1 MRDTSSVFLSEQEN
15 LIRESARKIAAQV
28 LAPTAAARDRASA
41 WPTNELRALAEVG
54 LMGIMIPEEFGGSA
68 SSFVEYCLAI
78 EAIAAADAG
87 VATIVHVHNSAGLTI
102 NRSGSDEQKRRWLPG
117 IAQGETI
124 GAFLL
129 SEPHAG
135 SDTSAMRASATRD
148 GDHYVLKGSK
158 QWISN
163 GSEAGV
169 AIVMAKSD
177 KSAGSRG
184 FTLFVV
190 DPRDPAYVVS
200 RVEDKLGQR
209 TAHTAQIQLDGL
221 RVPITNVLGDEG
233 AGYRNTLS
241 MLSEGRVAIAALA
254 VGVAGAA
261 LEAAIKYAKEREAYG
276 RPIMELQGVSFDLAD
291 MAMKVEVARQ
301 YMIHAARLCAA
312 GVPCAKEASI
322 AKLFA
327 SEIAEQVCSDAIQ
340 IHGGYG
346 YVNDFPVERL
356 FRDVK
361 VTKIYEGT
369 SHIQKVIIG
378 RNL

>member
-221 RVPITNVLGDEG
+221 RVPITNVLGEEG

>member
-291 MAMKVEVARQ
+291 MATKVEVARQ

>member
-135 SDTSAMRASATRD
+135 SDTSAMRA

-221 RVPITNVLGDEG
+221 RVPITNVLGEEG

-291 MAMKVEVARQ
+291 MATKVEVARQ

>member
-135 SDTSAMRASATRD
+135 SDASATRD

-221 RVPITNVLGDEG
+221 RVPITNVLGEEG

-291 MAMKVEVARQ
+291 MATKVEVARQ

>member
-221 RVPITNVLGDEG
+221 RVPITNVLGEEG

-301 YMIHAARLCAA
+301 YMTHAARLCAA